1 MQVPSMNMNNNDFC
15 FCTLAL
21 GKEYRDLALLLA
33 EDITL
38 YAPGIPFV
46 ILTDKP
52 DYFSKY
58 DHVKVFKHTQKSV
71 GCYQD
76 KVYVISKAL
85 SLFNS
90 CMFMDADMRIL
101 KEFPQLQ
108 WLPGITAR
116 SCSSIKK
123 HFSTAITN
131 NVNTNKK
138 YLVVEKHAHKLNLNL
153 EDENIMFISEFL
165 FVVTKDEGKEIKFVQ
180 LWEQLGNSF
189 ELNNMYYGEG
199 NVIGLA
205 AAKVGLTIR
214 HNTMENFDFYNDKI
228 ERVRIKNGQS
238 EPDKNRI
245 LFEKHEEISRKNRPL
260 IKKITDKITK
270 KIMFYYRC
278 LNLRIITRNGLDFE
292 RFNVDKVE

>member
-1 MQVPSMNMNNNDFC
+1 MNINNNDFC

-33 EDITL
+33 EDISV

-52 DYFSKY
+52 HYFSQFEQVQSFQ
-58 DHVKVFKHTQKSV
+58 HSQKSV

-85 SLFNS
+85 SLFSS

-101 KEFPQLQ
+101 KEFPQFQ

-123 HFSTAITN
+123 HFATKMTN

-138 YLVVEKHAHKLNLNL
+138 YLVVEKSAHHLNLNL
-153 EDENIMFISEFL
+153 QDENIRFVHEFL
-165 FVVTKDEGKEIKFVQ
+165 FVVTRDEGKEIHFLK
-180 LWEQLGNSF
+180 LWEQLGRFF
-189 ELNNMYYGEG
+189 ELNGMYDGEG
-199 NVIGLA
+199 NTMGLA

-214 HNTMENFDFYNDKI
+214 HDTMENLDFFKDKI
-228 ERVRIKNGQS
+228 ERVRIKYGQS
-238 EPDKNRI
+238 EPEKNRI
-245 LFEKHEEISRKNRPL
+245 FFEKREEICRKNHPL
-260 IKKITDKITK
+260 IKKIITKITT
-270 KIMFYYRC
+270 KIMFYYRYI
-278 LNLRIITRNGLDFE
+278 NLRLITRNGLELE
-292 RFNVDKVE
+292 RFN